1 MSHTTS
7 ITDIN
12 NPSFINELLQLSDAA
27 KRRIIHLLV
36 DSLSTGHRTEEK
48 VRTDFMLKKYAGAWK
63 GDNSVDDIMKMVREG
78 SSVREP
84 LKF

>member
-1 MSHTTS
+1 
-7 ITDIN
+7 
-12 NPSFINELLQLSDAA
+12 
-27 KRRIIHLLV
+27 
-36 DSLSTGHRTEEK
+36 
-48 VRTDFMLKKYAGAWK
+48 MLKKYAGAWK